1 LTKIDKVIV
10 MTTVC
15 LALNC
20 LATFIIGKVRD
31 PAWGGG
37 SEEQAGQVNRY
48 VCLFMASCYVLAN
61 FLIFVP
67 PWTRAKLALR
77 ELADPAEFS
86 KSSNPLHEE
95 NEGGLNTAEMNVTPI
110 YPCHVDPMH
119 DYLPMSVL
127 VPGSVDSNAPG
138 AHRKATA
145 RTMNPMM
152 TPCTT
157 ERGSE
162 NKHDTCPTES
172 RSVFT

>member
-1 LTKIDKVIV
+1 

-67 PWTRAKLALR
+67 PWMRARRALR
-77 ELADPAEFS
+77 ELVDPAAVS
-86 KSSNPLHEE
+86 KRSNPLH
-95 NEGGLNTAEMNVTPI
+95 EGGLNTAEMNVTPI
-110 YPCHVDPMH
+110 YPCHVDPLH

-127 VPGSVDSNAPG
+127 VPGAVDSSAPG
-138 AHRKATA
+138 AHRKAAA
-145 RTMNPMM
+145 RTS
-152 TPCTT
+152 TSK
-157 ERGSE
+157 RGSE
-162 NKHDTCPTES
+162 NKHDTCPENWTNT
-172 RSVFT
+172 VPD